1 MEFLSKLISSLL
13 LVFTLSCAE
22 IDYIAQALTTYK
34 SAKLQEPKAFFQQST
49 DREIAHFLQNYPQA
63 FYGLLYRVKNSQMVN
78 QLFDSWKNIAQKPS
92 LVTPSLLHLQSKE
105 TYKPLSFFTDSN
117 FLEYYMQAWFKEQ
130 ELCDDY
136 YLFYH
141 GQQGFLGFYQEFTT
155 ALIDALYQ
163 VQLLKHKLPDDFFF
177 IQNPEMMNHVI
188 DQSLPSWFL
197 INQNQEQSDMMK
209 GRSFAQEPFRKINRF
224 AANAFMFANSDRLGS
239 CTWSYVSSNSNV
251 RYVRLNIEH
260 ECFKKLSLASSIYQY
275 HYHEIQQLYN
285 EFTTQFARC
294 GRLLQIAV
302 PKKIIDKIAY
312 LSSDAGYKDP
322 VYTKAG
328 KQVKTVSEFFTHLK
342 QGDQAVYK
350 VHAPSTS
357 YRPGIYEVE
366 FTLPLTTAGVLNP
379 YSGIKIFSYINNH
392 DPLDKKAYQ
401 LYKIQQKALCE
412 KIAQYALIH
421 G

>member
-22 IDYIAQALTTYK
+22 FDYIAQALTTYK
-34 SAKLQEPKAFFQQST
+34 GAKLLVGPKDFFQKST
-49 DREIAHFLQNYPQA
+49 DREIADFLQHYPQA
-63 FYGLLYRVKNSQMVN
+63 FYGLLYRVKPSEMVDK
-78 QLFDSWKNIAQKPS
+78 LFANWENIAQKPS
-92 LVTPSLLHLQSKE
+92 LATPSLLHLQSKE
-105 TYKPLSFFTDSN
+105 TYKPLSFFTNLN

-130 ELCDDY
+130 ELCNDY

-155 ALIDALYQ
+155 ALIEALHQ
-163 VQLLKHKLPDDFFF
+163 VRLLKHKLPDDFFF

-188 DQSLPSWFL
+188 DQSLPSYFL
-197 INQNQEQSDMMK
+197 INQNQEQSDMMN
-209 GRSFAQEPFRKINRF
+209 GRSFAKEPSRKINRF

-239 CTWSYVSSNSNV
+239 CTWSYVLNNSNV
-251 RYVRLNIEH
+251 RYVQLSIEH
-260 ECFKKLSLASSIYQY
+260 ECFTKLSLAPTIYQ
-275 HYHEIQQLYN
+275 HYCDEIQQLYN
-285 EFTTQFARC
+285 EFTTKFASS

-302 PKKIIDKIAY
+302 PKAIIDQVAY

-322 VYTKAG
+322 VYTRAG
-328 KQVKTVSEFFTHLK
+328 EQVKTVSEFFMHLE

-366 FTLPLTTAGVLNP
+366 FTLPLTTDKMLNP
-379 YSGIKIFSYINNH
+379 HSGIKVFSYTG
-392 DPLDKKAYQ
+392 LDKEAYQ
-401 LYKIQQKALCE
+401 VYKKQEEALCE
-412 KIAQYALIH
+412 KIAQYALIY

>member
-1 MEFLSKLISSLL
+1 MELLSKLISSLL
-13 LVFTLSCAE
+13 FVVTLSCAE
-22 IDYIAQALTTYK
+22 IDYIAQALKTYK
-34 SAKLQEPKAFFQQST
+34 GTTLKDPKTFFQQST
-49 DREIAHFLQNYPQA
+49 NREITHFLHDYPQA
-63 FYGLLYRVKNSQMVN
+63 FYGLLYRVNESNMVN
-78 QLFDSWKNIAQKPS
+78 QLFDSWKNIAQNPD

-105 TYKPLSFFTDSN
+105 TYKPLDFFTDSI

-141 GQQGFLGFYQEFTT
+141 GQRGLLGFYQEFTT

-224 AANAFMFANSDRLGS
+224 AANAFMFGNSDRLGS

-251 RYVRLNIEH
+251 RYVPLNIEH
-260 ECFKKLSLASSIYQY
+260 ECFKKLSLAPSVYQ
-275 HYHEIQQLYN
+275 HYYDEIQQLYH
-285 EFTTQFARC
+285 EFATQFAHS

-302 PKKIIDKIAY
+302 PKEIIDEIAY

-328 KQVKTVSEFFTHLK
+328 KQVHTVSEFFMHLE

-350 VHAPSTS
+350 IHAPSTS

-366 FTLPLTTAGVLNP
+366 FTLPLTTAGMLNP
-379 YSGIKIFSYINNH
+379 YSGIKVFSYSNNH
-392 DPLDKKAYQ
+392 DPLHEKAYQ
-401 LYKIQQKALCE
+401 LYIIHQKALCE